1 MQMGDRPLS
10 KTYEPALAIMGLSE
24 HMNLAALKFNSA
36 TYTRKYTAALDLRFS
51 HVSLRANG
59 IYISGV

>member
-1 MQMGDRPLS
+1 
-10 KTYEPALAIMGLSE
+10 MGLSE